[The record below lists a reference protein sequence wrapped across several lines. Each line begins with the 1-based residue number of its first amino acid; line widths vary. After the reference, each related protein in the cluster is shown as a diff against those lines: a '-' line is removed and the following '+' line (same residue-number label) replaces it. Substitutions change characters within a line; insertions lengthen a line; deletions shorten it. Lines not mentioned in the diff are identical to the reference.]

1 MAGDKKSGD
10 KRSERRASDR
20 RDSGDRRSGRDRRSE
35 QDRRKKDGGPP
46 PGMRERRTGWERRIA
61 QQRSGGDRRSGLDRR
76 AVTAEAALRAVAVQ
90 TLRQLVSRLYF
101 QASRVEKK
109 SERALGLLA
118 QARAELLTSKPDLD
132 TVRDFLAGLKGS
144 AVAKL
149 PEYRLAKDL
158 LSQIA
163 PAKKGGKKAAK
174 KKAPFRRRDS
184 LELLR
189 ETLAAPLKPSPSAAA
204 AGARK
209 SASTSK
215 KKPAARKATK
225 KASKKATK
233 GRAKRKKS

>member
-1 MAGDKKSGD
+1 MAGDKKSD
-10 KRSERRASDR
+10 RRASDR
-20 RDSGDRRSGRDRRSE
+20 RDSGDRRSGKDRRCE
-35 QDRRKKDGGPP
+35 QDRREKDAGPP
-46 PGMRERRTGWERRIA
+46 TGMRERRTGWERRIA

-76 AVTAEAALRAVAVQ
+76 DITPEAALRAVAVQ

-101 QASRVEKK
+101 QTSRAEGK
-109 SERALGLLA
+109 SERTLDLIA
-118 QARAELLTSKPDLD
+118 QARTELLTSKPDLD
-132 TVRDFLAGLKGS
+132 TVRDFLGGLKGLP
-144 AVAKL
+144 VARL

-189 ETLAAPLKPSPSAAA
+189 ETLAAPLKPSPSAS
-204 AGARK
+204 K
-209 SASTSK
+209 SK
-215 KKPAARKATK
+215 KKPAAKKATK
-225 KASKKATK
+225 KTSKKATKKATK

>member
-1 MAGDKKSGD
+1 
-10 KRSERRASDR
+10 
-20 RDSGDRRSGRDRRSE
+20 
-35 QDRRKKDGGPP
+35 
-46 PGMRERRTGWERRIA
+46 MRERRTGWERRIA
-61 QQRSGGDRRSGLDRR
+61 PQRSGGDRRSGLDRR
-76 AVTAEAALRAVAVQ
+76 DVTPEAALRAVAVQ

-101 QASRVEKK
+101 QTSRVEQK
-109 SERALGLLA
+109 SEQALDLIA

-132 TVRDFLAGLKGS
+132 TVREFLTGLKGS
-144 AVAKL
+144 PVAKL

-163 PAKKGGKKAAK
+163 PAKKKGSKKAAK

-209 SASTSK
+209 SASK
-215 KKPAARKATK
+215 GKNKPAAKKATK
-225 KASKKATK
+225 KTSKKTSKNAAK

>member
-1 MAGDKKSGD
+1 
-10 KRSERRASDR
+10 
-20 RDSGDRRSGRDRRSE
+20 
-35 QDRRKKDGGPP
+35 
-46 PGMRERRTGWERRIA
+46 MRERRTGWERRIA
-61 QQRSGGDRRSGLDRR
+61 PQRSGGDRRSGLDRR
-76 AVTAEAALRAVAVQ
+76 DVTPEAALRAVAVQ

-101 QASRVEKK
+101 QTSRAEGK
-109 SERALGLLA
+109 SARTLDLIA
-118 QARAELLTSKPDLD
+118 QARTELLTSKPDLD
-132 TVRDFLAGLKGS
+132 TVRDFLAGLKGLP
-144 AVAKL
+144 VAKL

-189 ETLAAPLKPSPSAAA
+189 ETLAAPLKPSPPASA

-209 SASTSK
+209 SASKGKKKSAAKKAAKKTSK
-215 KKPAARKATK
+215 KT
-225 KASKKATK
+225 SKKATK